1 MLLCNA
7 GSSNTTHEVSREKI
21 TGVRL
26 LPVYF
31 ISCVDSTTYNLGKI
45 QWNDIVVTAFIN
57 GSHKGLSV
65 VGIVSSLDIQPKES
79 N

>member
-1 MLLCNA
+1 MRVHRILL
-7 GSSNTTHEVSREKI
+7 TRFREREI